1 MRINTPHRLKRE
13 SGVATIE
20 FVGGFFAFW
29 LMCAAWVEMSF
40 MSYVSAL
47 GDLAISRAAQ
57 HAKKQQTEDFLTV
70 FQQTLNDDSSLW
82 HALIDAN
89 NYRISIRYVNEYN
102 TLATITDGCE
112 PDNEDD
118 KEAVCGEPEKAP
130 IAIYNVSYDYQP
142 IFNLFLDKN
151 TLFSREMIV
160 IQEYQRETFA
170 L

>member
-1 MRINTPHRLKRE
+1 MMLPKRNAPCRH

-57 HAKKQQTEDFLTV
+57 HAKKQKTEDFLPV
-70 FQQTLNDDSSLW
+70 FKQSLNDDSSLW
-82 HALIDAN
+82 HALIDVD
-89 NYRISIRYVNEYN
+89 NYRISVHYVNEYN
-102 TLATITDGCE
+102 TLATITEGCE
-112 PDNEDD
+112 SEDEDD
-118 KEAVCGEPEKAP
+118 RETVCGEPEEAP

-142 IFNLFLDKN
+142 TFNLFLDKN

>member
-1 MRINTPHRLKRE
+1 
-13 SGVATIE
+13 
-20 FVGGFFAFW
+20 
-29 LMCAAWVEMSF
+29 

-57 HAKKQQTEDFLTV
+57 HAKKQKTEDFLPV
-70 FQQTLNDDSSLW
+70 FKQSLNDDSSLW
-82 HALIDAN
+82 HALIDVD
-89 NYRISIRYVNEYN
+89 NYRISVHYVNEYN
-102 TLATITDGCE
+102 TLATITEGCE
-112 PDNEDD
+112 SEDEDD
-118 KEAVCGEPEKAP
+118 RETVCGEPEEAP

-142 IFNLFLDKN
+142 TFNLFLDKN

>member
-1 MRINTPHRLKRE
+1 MMLPKRNAPNRH

-57 HAKKQQTEDFLTV
+57 HAKKQKTEDFLSV

-82 HALIDAN
+82 HALIDVD
-89 NYRISIRYVNEYN
+89 NYRISVRYVDEYN
-102 TLATITDGCE
+102 TLATITEGCE
-112 PDNEDD
+112 SEDEDD
-118 KEAVCGEPEKAP
+118 RETVCGEPEKAP

-142 IFNLFLDKN
+142 TFNLFLDKN